1 MTIKKL
7 LLLIYTGVA
16 PVFLN
21 AQVGIG
27 TTQPQAALDVR
38 SESSGVLIPR
48 MTAAQ
53 IEQIA
58 GPDEG
63 ELVFSTTNT
72 GTVVNRIGF
81 WYYNGSGWMPIIAR
95 SSTGDNLYNTDGDLT
110 SDRTVM
116 MGGYDVNIGPTNLVI
131 KGDDGSVGVNTDQPT
146 EKLDV
151 NGQLRIRELAEGNLV
166 TTASGMLVIDEGA
179 MHRYGDV
186 RFSYLSTDHDGW
198 YLLNGRTLSALPAD
212 AQARAANLG
221 ITSNLPNAT
230 GLYAK
235 QGAPGTITGATDVTL
250 ATANMPDFTLSGT
263 TTFSS
268 HFHGFVS
275 PGFSVIR
282 GTNATN
288 VGTSPSA
295 WSWQLAG
302 GSAPGSVS
310 RSRTYTSSENGA
322 HSHTIS
328 VSTGGSNTPIPLN
341 PTFLQLNYFIY
352 LGK

>member
-1 MTIKKL
+1 MTTRL
-7 LLLIYTGVA
+7 LFLIYAVLT
-16 PVFLN
+16 PVLLN

-27 TTQPQAALDVR
+27 TTEPQAALDVR
-38 SESSGVLIPR
+38 SESSGILIPR

-81 WYYNGSGWMPIIAR
+81 WYYTGSGWIPIIAR
-95 SSTGDNLYNTDGDLT
+95 SNTGDNLYNTDGDLA

-116 MGGYDVNIGPTNLVI
+116 MGGRDVNIGPTTLFI
-131 KGDDGSVGVNTDQPT
+131 KGDDGFVGVNTDQPT
-146 EKLDV
+146 ERLDV
-151 NGQLRIRELAEGNLV
+151 DGQLRIRELAEGNLV

-198 YLLNGRTLSALPAD
+198 YLLNGRALTALPAD
-212 AQARAANLG
+212 AQARAASLG

-235 QGAPGTITGATDVTL
+235 QGAPGTITGATNVTL
-250 ATANMPDFTLSGT
+250 STANMPNFILSGT
-263 TTFSS
+263 TSFSS
-268 HFHGFVS
+268 HSHSLIS

-288 VGTSPSA
+288 VTTSPGA

-302 GSAPGSVS
+302 GAAPGSVS
-310 RSRTYTSSENGA
+310 RNRTYTSSQSGA
-322 HSHTIS
+322 HSHTVT